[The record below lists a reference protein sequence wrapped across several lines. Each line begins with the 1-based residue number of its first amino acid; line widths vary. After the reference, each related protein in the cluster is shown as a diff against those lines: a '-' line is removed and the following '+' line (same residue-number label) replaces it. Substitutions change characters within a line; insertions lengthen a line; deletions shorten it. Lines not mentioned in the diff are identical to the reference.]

1 MRPRVL
7 VCSPIPIVRVGSA
20 WHTLD
25 LWARD
30 INAQA
35 DLADITLRCAVVDT
49 TSDPLAPLAPAIAI
63 VTDDDDLGD
72 VIGQADF
79 IQIPGNAGWLTSRP
93 YLPIV
98 RWAKRLGKP
107 VFLGISSNRART
119 YTMNAKGKSL
129 FDRTKAL
136 LHFADIRMT
145 QLFLASR
152 CAGVFVVGE
161 GLRKLVWPIARDVHV
176 GVASWVDADD
186 IAPPRPDRDRPLRV
200 CMAGRL
206 EPMKGFHIGIEAFS
220 LAGQERFASLTI
232 IGRGAEREALEDQA
246 EQAGLDSFAILP
258 PVGYPTAFFGFLDH
272 QDIVL
277 MTNLNDEQPRL
288 IFDAISRGCIPL
300 CPDTPP
306 YRALG
311 LDTRILYEQGSAT
324 SLAERLRDLT
334 DPALRRQLDL
344 AIAAKATTYTVH
356 TMHRAR
362 LDWMAGVAARR

>member
-7 VCSPIPIVRVGSA
+7 VCSPIPVVRVGSA

-35 DLADITLRCAVVDT
+35 DIADITLRCAVVDA
-49 TSDPLAPLAPAIAI
+49 TSDALAPLASDIAI
-63 VTDDDDLGD
+63 VTHDDDLAS
-72 VIGQADF
+72 VIPQTNF
-79 IQIPGNAGWLTSRP
+79 IQIPGNAGWLTSKP
-93 YLPIV
+93 YVRIL
-98 RWAKRLGKP
+98 RWAKWFDKP

-129 FDRTKAL
+129 FDRSKAL
-136 LHFADIRMT
+136 LQYVDIRMT

-161 GLRKLVWPIARDVHV
+161 GLRKLVWPVARDVHV
-176 GVASWVDADD
+176 GVASWVDTDD
-186 IAPPRPDRDRPLRV
+186 IAPPRPGHDRPLRV

-206 EPMKGFHIGIEAFS
+206 EPMKGFHIGIEAFR
-220 LAGQERFASLTI
+220 LAGQERFASLTV
-232 IGRGAEREALEDQA
+232 IGRGAEQGALERQA
-246 EQAGLDSFAILP
+246 KHSVLTRFAILP
-258 PVGYPTAFFGFLDH
+258 PVGYPTAFFHFLDN
-272 QDIVL
+272 QDVVL

-311 LDTRILYEQGSAT
+311 LDARILYEQGSPA
-324 SLAERLRDLT
+324 SLAERLRGLA
-334 DPALRRQLDL
+334 DPSLRRQLGH
-344 AIAAKATTYTVH
+344 AIAAKAATYTVH

-362 LDWMAGVAARR
+362 LNWMAEIVARS

>member
-1 MRPRVL
+1 M
-7 VCSPIPIVRVGSA
+7 VCSPIPVVRVGSA

-25 LWARD
+25 LWAHD

-35 DLADITLRCAVVDT
+35 DVADITLRCAAVDT
-49 TSDPLAPLAPAIAI
+49 TSDALAPLAPGIAL
-63 VTDDDDLGD
+63 VTEDDDLAS
-72 VIGQADF
+72 VIPQTDF

-98 RWAKRLGKP
+98 QWAKRFGKP

-129 FDRTKAL
+129 FARTKAL
-136 LHFADIRMT
+136 LQFVDIRMT

-161 GLRKLVWPIARDVHV
+161 GLRKLVWPVARDVHV

-186 IAPPRPDRDRPLRV
+186 IAPPRADHDRPLRV

-206 EPMKGFHIGIEAFS
+206 EPMKGFHIGIDAFA

-232 IGRGAEREALEDQA
+232 IGRGAEQDALARQA
-246 EQAGLDSFAILP
+246 EQGQLADFAILP
-258 PVGYPTAFFGFLDH
+258 PVGYPTAFFHFLDN

-311 LDTRILYEQGSAT
+311 LDTRILYEQGSAA
-324 SLAERLRDLT
+324 SLADRLRSLA
-334 DPALRRQLDL
+334 DPALRRQVGHV
-344 AIAAKATTYTVH
+344 IAAKATTYTVH

-362 LDWMAGVAARR
+362 LDWMAEIAARR